1 MDDPSG
7 TVSPEVQSAIR
18 TLALDRIT
26 AEVVT
31 ALRGE
36 RIRSI
41 LLKGPAL
48 ARWLYEE
55 NEWRGYADCD
65 LLVSPGDVPAAEAI
79 LERLGFEREGL
90 QSITGDWEKYSSAW
104 TGPRA
109 SNIDLHHTLIGIG
122 VPASEFWEVMS
133 ERTER
138 MRVAGVEVEVLRP
151 AARALAL
158 VIHVAKDGSRRGK
171 ARHDLDH
178 ATRRVPRDVWTDA
191 AELAARLRATEA
203 FAAGLR
209 VVASGRALAEQLN
222 LTNVAPPADVAIR
235 LEGGAPP
242 LAAGIHWL
250 LSTHGWRHKV
260 GVVMRKIVP
269 PPTFMRAWSPL
280 ARGGRLGLALAYVWR
295 PIWVMLRVV
304 PAVRTVWRAT
314 REEKNASRDDPS
326 PS

>member
-1 MDDPSG
+1 VDDAAA
-7 TVSPEVQSAIR
+7 TVSPELQSAIR
-18 TLALDRIT
+18 TLALDRVT

-31 ALRGE
+31 AFRSE

-55 NEWRGYADCD
+55 HEWRGYADCD
-65 LLVSPGDVPAAEAI
+65 LLVSPADVPEAEAI

-133 ERTER
+133 EGTER
-138 MRVAGVEVEVLRP
+138 MPVGGVEVEVLRP

-171 ARHDLDH
+171 ARHDLEH
-178 ATRRVPRDVWTDA
+178 ATRRLPGEVWTDA
-191 AELAARLRATEA
+191 AGLAARLRATEA

-209 VVASGRALAEQLN
+209 VVESGRALAEQLN
-222 LTNVAPPADVAIR
+222 LGNAKPPADVAIR
-235 LEGGAPP
+235 LDGGAPP

-250 LSTHGWRHKV
+250 LTTHGWKGKV
-260 GVVMRKIVP
+260 GVAARKIVP
-269 PPTFMRAWSPL
+269 PPTFMRAWTPL
-280 ARGGRLGLALAYVWR
+280 ARRGRLGLALAYVWR

-304 PAVRTVWRAT
+304 PAARTVWRAR
-314 REEKNASRDDPS
+314 REEKNASRHDPS
-326 PS
+326 LS